1 LRNSVSLEVSD
12 AGGGGETE
20 FLGWRSQ
27 TEFGNEEKRSN
38 TLTYEDIM
46 KALPFVTCLG
56 ATFGLA
62 ALLAFGLAWADEPPA
77 KAKPLFDGKTFA
89 GWDGDTKKTW
99 RIEDGAL
106 VGGSLSE
113 KVQRN
118 EFLATT
124 KEYGDFVLT
133 VKFKL
138 LGDAKKTFVNSGVQ
152 LRSQRMK
159 DSHEMIGY
167 QADLGEGFW
176 GSIYDES
183 RRNKVMAAADQD
195 AMHKALKPG
204 EWNEYKIHAEG
215 RRIRTWLNGV
225 PGVDYTERDEKIP
238 QVGRIGLQI
247 HGGGPAE
254 VWFKDIVIEELPAK
268 RR

>member
-1 LRNSVSLEVSD
+1 
-12 AGGGGETE
+12 
-20 FLGWRSQ
+20 
-27 TEFGNEEKRSN
+27 
-38 TLTYEDIM
+38 M
-46 KALPFVTCLG
+46 KASAGLTWWALRRRWAG
-56 ATFGLA
+56 AMLATMLVLGLA
-62 ALLAFGLAWADEPPA
+62 SADDPPA
-77 KAKPLFDGKTFA
+77 EAKRLFDGKTFA

-106 VGGSLSE
+106 VGGTLIE
-113 KVQRN
+113 KVPRN
-118 EFLATT
+118 EFLATK

-138 LGDAKKTFVNSGVQ
+138 LGDAKKTFVNTGVQ
-152 LRSQRMK
+152 LRSQRIK

-167 QADLGEGFW
+167 QADLGDGFW

-183 RRNKVMAAADQD
+183 RRNKVMAAADQK

-204 EWNEYKIHAEG
+204 EWNEYKIRAEG

-225 PGVDYTERDEKIP
+225 AGVDYTESDEKIP

-254 VWFKDIVIEELPAK
+254 VWFKDIMIEELAAK
-268 RR
+268 GR